1 MRIIKFATFFFVLMM
16 IGQVSAIAQ
25 ESQKKAKKPKY
36 SAKLAKK
43 VGADKNGMRQ
53 YVVAFLKTG
62 PRDGDF
68 EGDERAAL
76 FRGHFANMKRLAA
89 EGRLAVAGPFSDPE
103 KKFRG
108 LFILAVTTVEEA
120 RKLAETDPVVK
131 SGLMVVEYVPWFG
144 SAALMLSNELH
155 YKVQKESM

>member
-1 MRIIKFATFFFVLMM
+1 MIKFATFFFVLMM
-16 IGQVSAIAQ
+16 AGQVSAIAQ
-25 ESQKKAKKPKY
+25 ETQKNAKKPKY

-53 YVVAFLKTG
+53 YVIAFLKTG

-68 EGDERAAL
+68 KGEERLAL
-76 FRGHFANMKRLAA
+76 FKGHFANMERLAA
-89 EGRLAVAGPFSDPE
+89 ERKLAVAGPFSDPD

-108 LFILAVTTVEEA
+108 LFILAVATVEEA
-120 RKLAETDPVVK
+120 RRLAETDPVVK
-131 SGLMVVEYVPWFG
+131 SGLMIVEYVPWFG
-144 SAALMLSNELH
+144 SAALMLNNELH